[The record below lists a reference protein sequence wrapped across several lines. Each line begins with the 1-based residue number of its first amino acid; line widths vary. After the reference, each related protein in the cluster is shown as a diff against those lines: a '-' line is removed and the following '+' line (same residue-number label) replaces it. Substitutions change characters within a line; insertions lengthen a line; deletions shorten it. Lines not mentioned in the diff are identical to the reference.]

1 MDGKRQL
8 TLSFSIDLN
17 IIIEILTGLTM
28 LAALCKRAVV
38 INPAKYVSRRLI
50 CV

>member
-1 MDGKRQL
+1 MDGKREP

-28 LAALCKRAVV
+28 LVALCKSAVV
-38 INPAKYVSRRLI
+38 INPVKYILRRLI
-50 CV
+50 CL